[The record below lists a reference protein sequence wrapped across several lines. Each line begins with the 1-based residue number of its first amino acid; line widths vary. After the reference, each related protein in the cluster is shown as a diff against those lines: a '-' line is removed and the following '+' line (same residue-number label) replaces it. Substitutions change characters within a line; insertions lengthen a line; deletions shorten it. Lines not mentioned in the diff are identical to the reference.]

1 MGMMDDAKG
10 MADNMSQDQARA
22 RIDELSNK
30 ADAGQITDAERDEL
44 TRLRSRM

>member
-30 ADAGQITDAERDEL
+30 ANTQELTDAEREEL
-44 TRLRSRM
+44 SSLRARF